1 MSGEF
6 DLKTFKAQL
15 KEEMYTENNA
25 MMKELLGEMTK
36 LFKEKQPAQSSGPI
50 DLDAELPVRE
60 REEDEVIVLAD
71 LMRRRKQT

>member
-1 MSGEF
+1 
-6 DLKTFKAQL
+6 
-15 KEEMYTENNA
+15 

-36 LFKEKQPAQSSGPI
+36 LFKEKQPAQPSGPI